1 MGNKDDDR
9 HLRLVGKDERDSNV
23 LYIQLASQEFVSG
36 SWERAL
42 ARREYFIAN
51 DLIVPDEFAD
61 DPFAAL
67 KNGILLALQYNRA
80 QVNLGQ
86 IDIARMLEWGDRLGI
101 IGVAEEFV
109 DGQEGA
115 DLVDRNTTK
124 YLLEMA
130 AYLRTLADDIVSQE
144 GVDRYLHDIG
154 IKVHCSDL
162 IRIALFEMN
171 KDRVYPSILVLPNSH
186 HPFNPFVM
194 LVADSPTLSARV
206 CRLLRL
212 FDR

>member
-1 MGNKDDDR
+1 
-9 HLRLVGKDERDSNV
+9 
-23 LYIQLASQEFVSG
+23 
-36 SWERAL
+36 
-42 ARREYFIAN
+42 
-51 DLIVPDEFAD
+51 
-61 DPFAAL
+61 
-67 KNGILLALQYNRA
+67 
-80 QVNLGQ
+80 
-86 IDIARMLEWGDRLGI
+86 MLEWGDRLGI